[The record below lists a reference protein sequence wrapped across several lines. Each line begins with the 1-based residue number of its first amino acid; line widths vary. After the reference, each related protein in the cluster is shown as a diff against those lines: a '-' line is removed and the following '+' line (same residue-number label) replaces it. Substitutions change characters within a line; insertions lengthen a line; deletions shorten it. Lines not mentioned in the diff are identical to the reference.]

1 MLGFYGGFF
10 GPLRRLPM
18 PVIAAVNGH
27 AIGAA
32 FAFAM
37 AADIRV
43 ISETAK
49 CSVNFTQLG
58 LHPGMGA
65 TFTFPRTVPREVSNY
80 MLLTGRQVQ
89 GVEAKELGLCLKTVP
104 AERVLRE
111 AVNIACEIAAN
122 GKLAVRQTKESLD
135 AQWGEGVE
143 RQLRREADAQ
153 AVGFVGPDFQARISA
168 LIAKTTGKSVPL
180 SKL

>member
-1 MLGFYGGFF
+1 
-10 GPLRRLPM
+10 
-18 PVIAAVNGH
+18 
-27 AIGAA
+27 
-32 FAFAM
+32 M

-65 TFTFPRTVPREVSNY
+65 TFTFPKTVRREVSNY
-80 MLLTGRQVQ
+80 MLLTGRQVL
-89 GVEAKELGLCLKTVP
+89 GTEALELGLCLKTVP
-104 AERVLRE
+104 ALSVVPV
-111 AVNIACEIAAN
+111 ATSIARDIASN

-135 AQWGEGVE
+135 SQFREGMG

-153 AVGFVGPDFQARISA
+153 AVSYVGPDFQGRITA
-168 LIAKTTGKSVPL
+168 LIAKTIGKSK
-180 SKL
+180 SKAKL